1 MGLLDSMDDP
11 RTMGLLSLGMGMLN
25 SRGNFGQAL
34 GQAGPQALEAVRQVQ
49 QDKQKRAQQE
59 QMQKM
64 QQLQMQQAQM
74 AIAEQQRAT
83 QERERMSALAQQFSR
98 SPQQMAMAN
107 GQGPTVGNAAAA
119 QTAPP
124 GFDFSGYANALAG
137 IDPVKALAVQQSLR
151 KEQPKLSKLEQMRG
165 PDGRMVNVAVFED
178 GTSKVLPYGVK
189 PEIALQNLGN
199 RVVAIDKN
207 DTGNGASFA
216 TGTSPDTIY
225 QGGITTRGQNL
236 TNARA
241 GEANQINKDAARVQ
255 IINDPTQGILLV
267 DKGNGLTRP
276 ARTMDGKAVPS
287 EKSAADRRNAQSA
300 LDLVTSAESV
310 VPDATGSIAGDLF
323 DRAAAAIAVSTSGAQ
338 GTAKLK
344 TIEGALLAKMP
355 RMEGPQS
362 NIDVANYKAAAGQ
375 IGDPWVPRKTKLAAL
390 ETVKEIQ
397 QRYAGGGTDTPS
409 DIADIMNKY
418 RKP

>member
-1 MGLLDSMDDP
+1 MMGLLDSMDDP
-11 RTMGLLSLGMGMLN
+11 RTMGLLQLGLGLLG
-25 SRGNFGQAL
+25 SKGSFGNAL
-34 GQAGPQALEAVRQVQ
+34 SQAGPQALQAMRQVQ
-49 QDKQKRAQQE
+49 QDKQRQE
-59 QMQKM
+59 QLAQAQKM
-64 QQLQMQQAQM
+64 QAMQMQQAQM
-74 AIAEQQRAT
+74 QLDEAKRAT
-83 QERERMSALAQQFSR
+83 AEREKLSALAQQFSR

-119 QTAPP
+119 QTMAP
-124 GFDFSGYANALAG
+124 GFDFGGYANALAG
-137 IDPVKALAVQQSLR
+137 IDPVRALAVQQSLR
-151 KEQPKLSKLEQMRG
+151 KEQPKLSKLEQMRD
-165 PDGRMVNVAVFED
+165 PQGRMVNVAVFED

-207 DTGNGASFA
+207 STSNGASFGI
-216 TGTSPDTIY
+216 GTSPDAVY
-225 QGGITTRGQNL
+225 QGGITMRGQNL

-255 IINDPTQGILLV
+255 IINDPNQGPLLV
-267 DKGNGLTRP
+267 DKGTGLARP
-276 ARTMDGKAVPS
+276 ARSFDGKPIPGEKAV
-287 EKSAADRRNAQSA
+287 ADKRNAQSA
-300 LDLVTSAESV
+300 LDLVRSAEAV

-362 NIDVANYKAAAGQ
+362 NVDVANYKAAAGQ

-397 QRYAGGGTDTPS
+397 QRYVGGGETPS

>member
-1 MGLLDSMDDP
+1 L
-11 RTMGLLSLGMGMLN
+11 
-25 SRGNFGQAL
+25 
-34 GQAGPQALEAVRQVQ
+34 
-49 QDKQKRAQQE
+49 QQE

-74 AIAEQQRAT
+74 QIAEQQRAGA
-83 QERERMSALAQQFSR
+83 EREKMSALAQQFSR
-98 SPQQMAMAN
+98 SPQQMAMSN

-137 IDPVKALAVQQSLR
+137 IDPVKALSVQQSLR
-151 KEQPKLSKLEQMRG
+151 KEQPKLSKLEQMRD
-165 PDGRMVNVAVFED
+165 PQGRMVNVAVFED

-207 DTGNGASFA
+207 STSNGTSFGI
-216 TGTSPDTIY
+216 GTSPDAIY
-225 QGGITTRGQNL
+225 QGGITMRGQNL

-255 IINDPTQGILLV
+255 IINDPNQGPLLI
-267 DKGNGLTRP
+267 DKGTGLARP
-276 ARTMDGKAVPS
+276 ARSFDGKPIPGEKAV
-287 EKSAADRRNAQSA
+287 ADKKGAQAA
-300 LDLVTSAESV
+300 LDLIGQAEGII
-310 VPDATGSIAGDLF
+310 PGATGSIVGDLI
-323 DRAAAAIAVSTSGAQ
+323 DKAAAAVAVSTPGAQ
-338 GTAKLK
+338 GTAQLK
-344 TIEGALLAKMP
+344 AIEGALMMRQP

-362 NIDVANYKAAAGQ
+362 NADALLYRQMAAQ
-375 IGDPWVPRKTKLAAL
+375 IGDPWVPRATKLKAL
-390 ETVKEIQ
+390 ETVREIHS
-397 QRYAGGGTDTPS
+397 RYGAGSDTPS

>member
-1 MGLLDSMDDP
+1 
-11 RTMGLLSLGMGMLN
+11 
-25 SRGNFGQAL
+25 
-34 GQAGPQALEAVRQVQ
+34 
-49 QDKQKRAQQE
+49 
-59 QMQKM
+59 
-64 QQLQMQQAQM
+64 MQQAQM
-74 AIAEQQRAT
+74 AIAEQQRAAA
-83 QERERMSALAQQFSR
+83 ERQQLSALAQQYAR

-119 QTAPP
+119 QTAAP
-124 GFDFSGYANALAG
+124 GFDFQGYATALAG
-137 IDPVKALAVQQSLR
+137 IDPVKALGVQQSLR
-151 KEQPKLSKLEQMRG
+151 KEQPKLSKLEQMRDA
-165 PDGRMVNVAVFED
+165 DGRMVNVAVFED

-199 RVVAIDKN
+199 RVVAVDKN
-207 DTGNGASFA
+207 STANGASFNI
-216 TGTSPDTIY
+216 GTSPDTIY
-225 QGGITTRGQNL
+225 QGGITMRGQNL

-255 IINDPTQGILLV
+255 VINDPTQGILLV

-287 EKSAADRRNAQSA
+287 EKSAADKRNAQSA
-300 LDLVTSAESV
+300 LDLVKAAEAV
-310 VPDATGSIAGDLF
+310 VPDATGSIAGDLL

-362 NIDVANYKAAAGQ
+362 NVDVANYKAAAGQ

-397 QRYAGGGTDTPS
+397 QRYAGGGSETPS